1 VLSEKEAEVPR
12 IEMNAALS
20 RKKRVFRERLG

>member
-1 VLSEKEAEVPR
+1 VLSEKEAEVPK
-12 IEMNAALS
+12 IETKAALS